1 MISNLGQFFI
11 LPLSFVTLTL
21 LKNMNQLFCKMSL
34 NMSWSDVC
42 WWPNSGYKFL
52 ATLSSS
58 DAVPLS
64 AHHIKEMLDVD
75 RSHLPV
81 MHCEPGF
88 CNVRLIYFPLLLVS
102 VLWEDTLRIYKY
114 SVSHLVF
121 ASIIVSLNDL
131 GM

>member
-42 WWPNSGYKFL
+42 SDNSGYKFL

-58 DAVPLS
+58 DAVPKCLW
-64 AHHIKEMLDVD
+64 EMLDVD
-75 RSHLPV
+75 ESHLPV

-88 CNVRLIYFPLLLVS
+88 CNVRLLYFPLLLVS

-114 SVSHLVF
+114 SVSHRVF
-121 ASIIVSLNDL
+121 ASVTLSFQ
-131 GM
+131 